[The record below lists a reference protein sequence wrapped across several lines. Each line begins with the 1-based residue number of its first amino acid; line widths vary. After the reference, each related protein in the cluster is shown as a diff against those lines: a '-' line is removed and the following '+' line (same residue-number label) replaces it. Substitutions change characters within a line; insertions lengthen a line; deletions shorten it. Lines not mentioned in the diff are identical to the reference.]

1 MYKDYDDQEL
11 IYLIAESNESASNI
25 LYKKYE
31 GLISL
36 KAKKYLNLAKR
47 YGLEYN
53 DMFQEGMVGLS
64 EAIRCYKE
72 QKDTKF
78 SSFANL
84 CIDRQI
90 YSALSKASR
99 KKHTLLNESFSL
111 DLTIEDD
118 GKPLIDFLFDKD
130 SDPSIK
136 LENEENRKNL
146 MEYLNNNLTGLEK
159 NVLNLRLNGFEYKEI
174 SLLLNK
180 SYKSIDSSLQRVRI
194 KLKEYMKKNQK

>member
-1 MYKDYDDQEL
+1 MYKDFDDQEL
-11 IYLIAESNESASNI
+11 VYLIGENNEAANNI

-31 GLISL
+31 RLISL
-36 KAKKYLNLAKR
+36 KSKKYLNLAKR

-53 DMFQEGMVGLS
+53 DIFQEGMVGLS

-72 QKDTKF
+72 QKETKF

-90 YSALSKASR
+90 YSTLSKASR

-111 DLTIEDD
+111 DFTIEED
-118 GKPLIDFLFDKD
+118 GKPLMEFLFDKN

-136 LENEENRKNL
+136 FENEENRKSL
-146 MEYLNNNLTGLEK
+146 MEYLNANLTDLEK

-174 SLLLNK
+174 SVLLNK
-180 SYKSIDSSLQRVRI
+180 SYKSIDSSLQRVRL
-194 KLKEYMKKNQK
+194 KLKEYITKE